1 MDSCTAQ
8 AAGGAGQGELPPA
21 QAAAGEREGS
31 EGLGQAQQDTK
42 ALTAQQLTSVG
53 CRRGNVKNVTVDQI
67 PTELGMQDEKKKKKG
82 FVDEAVEGRAEAEG
96 MRINTALAEAAGV
109 LLQVS
114 RAAGPGTAA
123 AGKQTWRN

>member
-1 MDSCTAQ
+1 M
-8 AAGGAGQGELPPA
+8 
-21 QAAAGEREGS
+21 
-31 EGLGQAQQDTK
+31 
-42 ALTAQQLTSVG
+42 G

-67 PTELGMQDEKKKKKG
+67 PTELGMQKKKG
-82 FVDEAVEGRAEAEG
+82 FVDEAVEGRAAAEG

>member
-8 AAGGAGQGELPPA
+8 AAGGAGQGGLLPA
-21 QAAAGEREGS
+21 QAAAGEGEGF

-42 ALTAQQLTSVG
+42 ALTAQQLTWVG
-53 CRRGNVKNVTVDQI
+53 RRRGNVKNVPVDQI
-67 PTELGMQDEKKKKKG
+67 PTELGMQKKG
-82 FVDEAVEGRAEAEG
+82 FVDEAAEGRAAAEG
-96 MRINTALAEAAGV
+96 MRINTALAEATGV

-114 RAAGPGTAA
+114 RATGPGTAA